1 MSDKENQEIN
11 IIKEQEKVCQ
21 SNFSAFNRDEKILQ
35 NYYGKSV
42 FLKLKILKNI
52 HPDDIGKAYESFK
65 RCGISYTYYCDHCKN
80 MSVKGLRFYFCN
92 RRWCPIC
99 SRRESIKKA
108 FLLAKTVSM
117 LIEENYAKERLVPC
131 MIGFTLHRSP
141 EYSLRALLD
150 TIKYALKIFLQ
161 GGTDAEVIKEKRAKE
176 KKGEIYEPWWKKF
189 FLEGCFARIEI
200 PYNKVKSKSREEFAF
215 GVHCHVLAL
224 RYLQSPVPLGINTE
238 TGEITGE
245 GLRSLWTKY
254 LQIAWK
260 KFMPE
265 FAFPHKENQAAQ
277 ADIKVIYEKRS
288 IYDKSTDEYKTVKV
302 PLTKFFEE
310 NHSYPEIEEKIFG
323 AILECTK
330 YVLKH
335 DDMENI
341 IEQKKFSE
349 FVKGIQGKQLI
360 MISGIF
366 KSGIM
371 VRAKKRAKE
380 EKETKLRELE
390 KLRQDL
396 NDETENNDENRKIDE
411 LQEIICGTK
420 SWEEG
425 KVCIICNSGTIHYG
439 QVSLADAKI
448 AMKRA
453 EKKYLPSSP

>member
-1 MSDKENQEIN
+1 MVNTSLISDKEDHD
-11 IIKEQEKVCQ
+11 IKDQEKVCQ
-21 SNFSAFNRDEKILQ
+21 SNFSAFSSEEKILQ
-35 NYYGKSV
+35 NYYRKGV
-42 FLKLKILKNI
+42 ALKLKILKNI
-52 HPDDIGKAYESFK
+52 CPDDIGKAYESFK
-65 RCGISYTYYCDHCKN
+65 RCGISYTYYCNHCRN
-80 MSVKGLRFYFCN
+80 MSVKALRFYFCN
-92 RRWCPIC
+92 HYRWCPIC
-99 SRRESIKKA
+99 CRRESIKKA
-108 FLLAKTVSM
+108 FLLAKAVSM
-117 LIEENYAKERLVPC
+117 LVEENYEKGKKLVPC

-141 EYSLRALLD
+141 EYPLRPLLN
-150 TIKYALKIFLQ
+150 TIQYALKIFLQ
-161 GGTDAEVIKEKRAKE
+161 GGTDAEVMKKKRD
-176 KKGEIYEPWWKKF
+176 EIYDTWWEKF
-189 FLEGCFARIEI
+189 FLKGCFSRIEI
-200 PYNKVKSKSREEFAF
+200 PYNKIKSKNGDEFAF

-224 RYLQSPVPLGINTE
+224 RYLQSPVPLGVNTA
-238 TGEITGE
+238 TGEIIGE

-254 LQIAWK
+254 LQIAWE

-288 IYDKSTDEYKTVKV
+288 IHDKATDKYKTVKV

-310 NHSYPEIEEKIFG
+310 SHSYPEIEEKIFG

-349 FVKGIQGKQLI
+349 FIKGIKGKQLI
-360 MISGIF
+360 GILGIF

-371 VRAKKRAKE
+371 VRAKNKTKK
-380 EKETKLRELE
+380 EKEKKLEELE

-396 NDETENNDENRKIDE
+396 DEADNNDETQRIEE

-420 SWEEG
+420 AWKEG
-425 KVCIICNSGTIHYG
+425 EVCMICNSGTIHYG